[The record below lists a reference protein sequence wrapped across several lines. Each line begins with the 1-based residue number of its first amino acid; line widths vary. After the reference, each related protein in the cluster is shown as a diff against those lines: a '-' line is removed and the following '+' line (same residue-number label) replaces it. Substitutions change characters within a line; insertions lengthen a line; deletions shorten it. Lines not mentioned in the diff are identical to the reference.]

1 MNSKKNLSALYL
13 LIPVGVIGLDQ
24 LTKWIFYGK
33 SYSLLGDFL
42 WIESSFNEGAA
53 FSMMSGALWLFIAV
67 SILASGLMIYFI
79 LSKKMGLGK
88 FSKVSIALILG
99 GAIGNLID
107 RIALGGVR
115 DFIYFKSI
123 NFAIFNFADV
133 FVTIG
138 GILLVISLIILF
150 VQKYKKGDKNATKN

>member
-1 MNSKKNLSALYL
+1 MSALFL
-13 LIPVGVIGLDQ
+13 LISVGVVGLDQ

-53 FSMMSGALWLFIAV
+53 FSIMSGALWLFISV
-67 SILASGLMIYFI
+67 SILASGIMIYFI
-79 LSKKMGLGK
+79 LSKKMGLGR

-123 NFAIFNFADV
+123 NFAIFNLADA

-138 GILLVISLIILF
+138 GILLIISLIILF
-150 VQKYKKGDKNATKN
+150 VQKYKKGDKNETKN

>member
-1 MNSKKNLSALYL
+1 MGALFL
-13 LIPVGVIGLDQ
+13 LISVGVVGLDQ

-42 WIESSFNEGAA
+42 WIESSFNKGAA
-53 FSMMSGALWLFIAV
+53 FSMMAGAIWLFIIV
-67 SILASGLMIYFI
+67 SVASSAFIIYFI
-79 LSKKMGLGK
+79 LSKKFGLTK
-88 FSKVSIALILG
+88 FCKISLALILG
-99 GAIGNLID
+99 GAVGNLID

-123 NFAIFNFADV
+123 NFAIFNIADS

-138 GILLVISLIILF
+138 GILLVVSLIILF
-150 VQKYKKGDKNATKN
+150 VKKYKKEDKHETKN

>member
-1 MNSKKNLSALYL
+1 M
-13 LIPVGVIGLDQ
+13 LISVGVIGLDQ

-53 FSMMSGALWLFIAV
+53 FSMMSGAIWLFILV
-67 SILASGLMIYFI
+67 SIVASGIIVYFI
-79 LSKKMGLGK
+79 FSKQFGLGS
-88 FSKVSIALILG
+88 FSKVSLALVLG

-107 RIALGGVR
+107 RIFLGGVR

-123 NFAIFNFADV
+123 NFAIFNIADS

-138 GILLVISLIILF
+138 GILLVISLIIH
-150 VQKYKKGDKNATKN
+150 VVKRYKKGDKNETQN

>member
-1 MNSKKNLSALYL
+1 MSALFL
-13 LIPVGVIGLDQ
+13 LISVGVVGLDQ

-42 WIESSFNEGAA
+42 WIESSFNEGVA
-53 FSMMSGALWLFIAV
+53 FSMMSGALWLFIVV

-123 NFAIFNFADV
+123 NFAIFNFADA